1 MPCDGHW
8 KNVPCKHTHE
18 YSTHTHILQMNRSNH
33 MCLSLSALHEF
44 PTDLF
49 THKERTEGAVALHV
63 LCVSLP
69 CPTLLCILV
78 HGVCVCVHVR
88 ANANFCY
95 LLGTS
100 SSINTR
106 GRLIQIPVISY
117 HGGR

>member
-8 KNVPCKHTHE
+8 KNVPYKHTRE
-18 YSTHTHILQMNRSNH
+18 YSTHTHTLQMNRSNH

-78 HGVCVCVHVR
+78 HGVCVCVCTCVQMHIFVTFWEPPL
-88 ANANFCY
+88 A
-95 LLGTS
+95 
-100 SSINTR
+100 
-106 GRLIQIPVISY
+106 
-117 HGGR
+117 